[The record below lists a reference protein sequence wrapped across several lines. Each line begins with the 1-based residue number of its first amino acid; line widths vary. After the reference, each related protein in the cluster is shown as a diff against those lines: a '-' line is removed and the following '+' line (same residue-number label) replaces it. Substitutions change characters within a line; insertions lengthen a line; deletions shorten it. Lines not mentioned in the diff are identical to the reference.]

1 MERPRLLLMPE
12 FTEVEWTT
20 IRPRLEEWAD
30 IASFDPPGVGDEP
43 RAETLDREAIAQ
55 RGLDEL
61 DRRGW
66 DRCFVACDGWGIPSA
81 LRLALSRSNAILGMA
96 FGHARLSQKRDGD
109 RAPINDA
116 VWAAMDE
123 LVHKDHE
130 QFIRYAIS
138 QATGGSVGEE
148 QAAQMVERFPQD
160 LMVTG
165 WELIT
170 SEDAEIAEPMS
181 QLDCPLLFAKHEG
194 CLMSREEGF
203 DDAAAAFPQAR
214 TISVVDAP
222 LSSEKFAHAL
232 REFCDEVERAA
243 KV

>member
-1 MERPRLLLMPE
+1 MGRPRLLLMPE
-12 FTEVEWTT
+12 FTEVEWAT
-20 IRPRLEEWAD
+20 IRPHLEEWAE

-43 RAETLDREAIAQ
+43 RAETLNREVIAQ

-66 DRCFVACDGWGIPSA
+66 DQYFLACDGWGIPSA
-81 LRLALSRSNAILGMA
+81 LRVALSRPQAVLGMA
-96 FGHARLSQKRDGD
+96 IGHARLSQKREGD
-109 RAPINDA
+109 RAPINGA

-148 QAAQMVERFPQD
+148 QAAQMVQRFPRD
-160 LMVTG
+160 LIVTG

-170 SEDAEIAEPMS
+170 SEDAEIGQLMS
-181 QLDCPLLFAKHEG
+181 RLDRPLLFAKHEG

-203 DDAAAAFPQAR
+203 DDAAAAFPDAR

-222 LSSEKFAHAL
+222 LSSVKFAGAL
-232 REFCDEVERAA
+232 REFCEELERTA
-243 KV
+243 K